1 MAGER
6 YVYKFIC
13 DPRSLFSLAGFGGDN
28 TAAALHYHAA
38 AAAAISYPGMHPGH
52 PLQPV
57 RYYIFTWINDL
68 NIYFSQI
75 FTSHGLG
82 VIWVPFHCR
91 DLEIKLRFNG
101 THITLEWVKPT
112 QFQTYAKNKM
122 GPPLLHLLSSIK
134 CFLLDHMT
142 SSRHVIQAKIF
153 LMIVSY
159 IYKCAF

>member
-1 MAGER
+1 MP
-6 YVYKFIC
+6 I
-13 DPRSLFSLAGFGGDN
+13 SLSSN
-28 TAAALHYHAA
+28 T
-38 AAAAISYPGMHPGH
+38 IF
-52 PLQPV
+52 QPSKIKLV
-57 RYYIFTWINDL
+57 LDQWLKYI
-68 NIYFSQI
+68 FSQI

>member
-57 RYYIFTWINDL
+57 SILTA
-68 NIYFSQI
+68 
-75 FTSHGLG
+75 
-82 VIWVPFHCR
+82 
-91 DLEIKLRFNG
+91 IKD
-101 THITLEWVKPT
+101 IS
-112 QFQTYAKNKM
+112 A
-122 GPPLLHLLSSIK
+122 IK
-134 CFLLDHMT
+134 DAPA
-142 SSRHVIQAKIF
+142 I
-153 LMIVSY
+153 
-159 IYKCAF
+159 